1 MPLLLSIAAILQLT
15 VVLRLW
21 RIRLLSL
28 FPFFAFHFFASAV
41 WSIVSINLPR
51 NSPWFATSWKVGA
64 VITVCSLIAAFLET
78 ISRSLEHYP
87 GQNTR
92 VVLGACG
99 IIAAVS
105 AVLGAMEPITQF
117 LRILLVVQRVSGVA
131 VAVGAVALVV
141 VLNFMDP
148 RRRPNVVRHERL
160 MAAMAANVAIAA
172 WFGNHGYS
180 TIGDTMLY
188 AGNLIF
194 PLLWIWALRP
204 EGEIDPRP
212 PADTRGIAQ
221 AEEAKKQLSGYYDD

>member
-1 MPLLLSIAAILQLT
+1 MPLLLSIAALLQLT
-15 VVLRLW
+15 VVYRLW
-21 RIRLLSL
+21 RIRLLHL
-28 FPFFAFHFFASAV
+28 FPFFAFHFFATAV
-41 WSIVSINLPR
+41 WNIISVSLPR
-51 NSPWFATSWKVGA
+51 NSQWYATYWKICA

-99 IIAAVS
+99 IIAAIS
-105 AVLGAMEPITQF
+105 AVLGAMEPTSQF

-131 VAVGAVALVV
+131 VAVGAIALVV

-180 TIGDTMLY
+180 PLGDTMLY
-188 AGNLIF
+188 AGNLAF

-212 PADTRGIAQ
+212 PADSQGVAQ
-221 AEEAKKQLSGYYDD
+221 ADDARKRLGGYYEA